1 MPKLKE
7 YHAGET
13 QAWSRGHTTPYSL
26 LPWCS
31 EHASPGVLVTLYYN
45 WLFTAVFPISLWA
58 SSRLKSCFI
67 DLCISTVWQF
77 LIYIS
82 IQDMLFEWGYFRCSG
97 IYSFSSDALKFISFS
112 RSIDL
117 LEESWILKKPMR
129 IFLNSEDFLLL
140 THFYLYSVTG
150 NSG

>member
-1 MPKLKE
+1 MLERHKPGAEGTPQHTLGS
-7 YHAGET
+7 HGALNMLLRGC
-13 QAWSRGHTTPYSL
+13 WSHWITIDCL
-26 LPWCS
+26 L
-31 EHASPGVLVTLYYN
+31 L
-45 WLFTAVFPISLWA
+45 FPISLWA

-117 LEESWILKKPMR
+117 LKESWILKKPMR
-129 IFLNSEDFLLL
+129 IFLNSKDFLLL